1 LPQALSP
8 QFQLTKDVLVGRESF
23 SPGFIE
29 LAADGESGR
38 RVQALCRSPQQP
50 IIVDLNE
57 LVVMVVEAGV
67 VEQVEGRMEDGVCP
81 GAHEIT
87 VDAASAVHKFL
98 KKGDI

>member
-1 LPQALSP
+1 
-8 QFQLTKDVLVGRESF
+8 
-23 SPGFIE
+23 
-29 LAADGESGR
+29 
-38 RVQALCRSPQQP
+38 
-50 IIVDLNE
+50 
-57 LVVMVVEAGV
+57 MVVEAGV